1 MSLFR
6 YGLDYVQ
13 MAIQRLIGFGKK
25 EEFKEILAILR
36 RQKPDRI
43 RVLWNLSCT
52 ETQKLR
58 SLYAHQVRVAEL
70 FLKIGEVS
78 NLTPLILTGNK
89 TVFSFK
95 ETGKSLTK
103 IKKEISSVKS
113 TSQADEVLADI
124 ISELV

>member
-1 MSLFR
+1 
-6 YGLDYVQ
+6 

>member
-1 MSLFR
+1 MDIIMNTLNA
-6 YGLDYVQ
+6 V
-13 MAIQRLIGFGKK
+13 
-25 EEFKEILAILR
+25 EI
-36 RQKPDRI
+36 
-43 RVLWNLSCT
+43 
-52 ETQKLR
+52 TQKLR
-58 SLYAHQVRVAEL
+58 SIYNNQARVEEL

-78 NLTPLILTGNK
+78 NFTPLILTGNK